1 MKKLVWLGMLLWCIQ
16 AHAQVTEF
24 KNEGILHLKIHNGMV
39 SDFTMAPE
47 LYIGGIQVAWQYGVV
62 PGRVRL
68 GATGGGFYTGKKVQA
83 LAGPTAAL
91 LLKSFGAAD
100 FGTAG
105 NLHLSVEHLW
115 GSEKQK
121 LAGAGLH
128 ADLLNRLVLGLISH
142 YDFEWKN
149 WWIQS
154 VIAIRLSKPKVTER
168 EF

>member
-1 MKKLVWLGMLLWCIQ
+1 MKKLIWLGALLWCIQ
-16 AHAQVTEF
+16 SHAQVTEF

-39 SDFTMAPE
+39 TDLTVAPD
-47 LYIGGIQVAWQYGVV
+47 LYVGGMQLTWQYGVV

-68 GATGGGFYTGKKVQA
+68 GATGGSFYTGKKVQA

-91 LLKSFGAAD
+91 LLKSFAAAD
-100 FGTAG
+100 YGTVG
-105 NLHLSVEHLW
+105 NLHLSLEHLW

-121 LAGAGLH
+121 LVGGGLH
-128 ADLLNRLVLGLISH
+128 ADVLNRIALGLTSH
-142 YDFEWKN
+142 YDYEWKN

-154 VIAIRLSKPKVTER
+154 VIAIRLSKPKETIR